1 MRFWVV
7 FSKSS
12 TIGADL
18 WLISSML
25 IPEFLYSFKAF
36 FEAFKADSGKQAG
49 PALKLYIFF
58 KFVKYCFKNESKFV
72 KKKTEYQ

>member
-1 MRFWVV
+1 
-7 FSKSS
+7 
-12 TIGADL
+12 
-18 WLISSML
+18 
-25 IPEFLYSFKAF
+25 AF